1 MESICLHSACAT
13 WCPKH
18 VARSK
23 LGAKGPRQVDAHATH
38 LLPEI
43 KWDVHQKLDDGWPE
57 SAEEQ
62 VTLVLLELVHKRTVV
77 NVLILIQLMNRKEM
91 R

>member
-1 MESICLHSACAT
+1 MMCFKQHTIAVTIE
-13 WCPKH
+13 
-18 VARSK
+18 
-23 LGAKGPRQVDAHATH
+23 
-38 LLPEI
+38 
-43 KWDVHQKLDDGWPE
+43 LDDGWPE

-62 VTLVLLELVHKRTVV
+62 VTLVLLKVVHKRTVV

>member
-1 MESICLHSACAT
+1 M
-13 WCPKH
+13 
-18 VARSK
+18 RSK
-23 LGAKGPRQVDAHATH
+23 SKSAHINDFTV
-38 LLPEI
+38 E
-43 KWDVHQKLDDGWPE
+43 KMDVTSVLAAGQACPDGVWVAVRVRFFFKKKLDDGWPE

-62 VTLVLLELVHKRTVV
+62 DTLVLLELVHKRTVV

>member
-1 MESICLHSACAT
+1 MGGFHGGTSIAG
-13 WCPKH
+13 WFMM
-18 VARSK
+18 
-23 LGAKGPRQVDAHATH
+23 
-38 LLPEI
+38 
-43 KWDVHQKLDDGWPE
+43 KLDDGWPE

-62 VTLVLLELVHKRTVV
+62 VTLVLLEVVHKRTVV

>member
-1 MESICLHSACAT
+1 MGSSVMFDGHHGWT
-13 WCPKH
+13 F
-18 VARSK
+18 
-23 LGAKGPRQVDAHATH
+23 Q
-38 LLPEI
+38 
-43 KWDVHQKLDDGWPE
+43 DVLETKELDDGWPE

-77 NVLILIQLMNRKEM
+77 NALILIQLINRKEM